1 MVAEPTKEFGQIQEK
16 KLRNKKSQLFQKTL
30 DKRIEMCYTNYSKGE
45 IKMKKEKY
53 IGKSKREI
61 MAMISADEKV
71 FYYES
76 RKGIP
81 QLMEIFGKGY
91 HYFLI
96 FDKTT
101 RRVVA

>member
-1 MVAEPTKEFGQIQEK
+1 M
-16 KLRNKKSQLFQKTL
+16 
-30 DKRIEMCYTNYSKGE
+30 DKA
-45 IKMKKEKY
+45 KY

-61 MAMISADEKV
+61 MAMVTAEERV
-71 FYYES
+71 VYFES

-81 QLMEIFGKGY
+81 QWIEIFGKGY

-96 FDKTT
+96 FDKAT

>member
-1 MVAEPTKEFGQIQEK
+1 MGQA
-16 KLRNKKSQLFQKTL
+16 
-30 DKRIEMCYTNYSKGE
+30 
-45 IKMKKEKY
+45 KY

-61 MAMISADEKV
+61 MAMITADEKV

-81 QLMEIFGKGY
+81 QLIEIFGKGY

-96 FDKTT
+96 FDKAT

>member
-1 MVAEPTKEFGQIQEK
+1 MRFTKIYQKRK
-16 KLRNKKSQLFQKTL
+16 KLENRNFFKKTL
-30 DKRIEMCYTNYSKGE
+30 DKYPRLCYNNYSKRNE
-45 IKMKKEKY
+45 VMKMDKAKY

-61 MAMISADEKV
+61 MAMATAEEKV
-71 FYYES
+71 IYFES

-81 QLMEIFGKGY
+81 QWIEIFGKGY

-96 FDKTT
+96 FDKAT

>member
-1 MVAEPTKEFGQIQEK
+1 MEK
-16 KLRNKKSQLFQKTL
+16 A
-30 DKRIEMCYTNYSKGE
+30 
-45 IKMKKEKY
+45 KY

-61 MAMISADEKV
+61 MAMITAEERV
-71 FYYES
+71 NYFES

-81 QLMEIFGKGY
+81 QLIEIFGKGY
-91 HYFLI
+91 HYLLI

>member
-1 MVAEPTKEFGQIQEK
+1 MKEA
-16 KLRNKKSQLFQKTL
+16 
-30 DKRIEMCYTNYSKGE
+30 
-45 IKMKKEKY
+45 KY

-61 MAMISADEKV
+61 MAMITEDEKMV
-71 FYYES
+71 YYES

-81 QLMEIFGKGY
+81 QLIEIFGKGY
-91 HYFLI
+91 HYFLV